1 MRALHSGLIAL
12 VVPLLLLLTPAIST
26 ATDPVPAVLADVHDG
41 SHDFDF
47 DFGTWKTHSSRL
59 LHPLTGS
66 HDWVEMEGVTVV
78 TKVWD
83 GRANL
88 AEYRATGPAGVVELL
103 ALRIYN
109 PRSHQWSINFATPNV
124 GTLGAVPGIGE
135 FRNGRADF
143 YDREAI
149 NGRAVLVRF
158 SIWGVTANE
167 ARSEQAFSADGGK
180 TWEVNWITR
189 YTRTSG

>member
-1 MRALHSGLIAL
+1 MKPLRRTGICFLICILSYFGCSRLIFAE
-12 VVPLLLLLTPAIST
+12 TAPA
-26 ATDPVPAVLADVHDG
+26 ADNAGSERDG

-103 ALRIYN
+103 ALRVYN
-109 PRSHQWSINFATPNV
+109 PKSHQWSINFATPNV
-124 GTLGAVPGIGE
+124 G
-135 FRNGRADF
+135 
-143 YDREAI
+143 
-149 NGRAVLVRF
+149 
-158 SIWGVTANE
+158 
-167 ARSEQAFSADGGK
+167 
-180 TWEVNWITR
+180 
-189 YTRTSG
+189 